1 MKQDNP
7 VGEVLTKIKDTTA
20 NPAPLGLLGFGL
32 TTVLLNIHNA
42 GFYGLNTMILG
53 MGICY
58 GGIAQIIAGIMEWKK
73 GNTFGATAFT
83 SYGLSGSLW

>member
-42 GFYGLNTMILG
+42 GFSVKYHDSGDGYLLWGNSNHCRYHG
-53 MGICY
+53 V
-58 GGIAQIIAGIMEWKK
+58 EK